1 MSCMREGGNF
11 VAKIFRGK
19 DVQLFFTSSLRGP
32 RAVNL
37 VAAETPDRY
46 GKLLVLYTCKSNL
59 IPRP

>member
-32 RAVNL
+32 PAVNL
-37 VAAETPDRY
+37 VAAETPDRC
-46 GKLLVLYTCKSNL
+46 GKLLVLYRVSD
-59 IPRP
+59 